1 MLHLL
6 AQASIALQAGCFVD
20 CLADAKHQN
29 RLTRTGG
36 QKVNVS
42 NEIASRLVA
51 SCISWYVCHWQL
63 RHLSNGKVAAMGI
76 ASPTCYVIAGPN
88 GAGKTTF
95 AMRYLPRVAHCVEF
109 VNADSI
115 ARGLSPLNEA
125 AVQMHAGRLFL
136 KRLQELRQRRV
147 SLAFETTLSG
157 RGHVKVLREFR
168 SFGYRIELNYLWIP
182 SAEFSVRRVAS
193 RVANGGHDIPAE
205 ALARRYAKS
214 MQNLRVLYLPLA
226 DYVAVWDNSSEKP
239 RRIYERDED
248 GEALL
253 DEAIW
258 GKITECGA

>member
-1 MLHLL
+1 M
-6 AQASIALQAGCFVD
+6 
-20 CLADAKHQN
+20 
-29 RLTRTGG
+29 
-36 QKVNVS
+36 
-42 NEIASRLVA
+42 
-51 SCISWYVCHWQL
+51 
-63 RHLSNGKVAAMGI
+63 
-76 ASPTCYVIAGPN
+76 
-88 GAGKTTF
+88 
-95 AMRYLPRVAHCVEF
+95 
-109 VNADSI
+109 
-115 ARGLSPLNEA
+115 
-125 AVQMHAGRLFL
+125 
-136 KRLQELRQRRV
+136 
-147 SLAFETTLSG
+147 
-157 RGHVKVLREFR
+157 KVLREFR